1 LRKIERFWGGALSQ
15 SDPMKKKELTRKQ
28 VSFVMLPALD
38 SQELRIQEL
47 ASQRKLLS
55 EQFKSNPRET
65 HLALKLKIVDDQI
78 SEWNQQI
85 QSIRDDHRE
94 ARCQK
99 GEI

>member
-1 LRKIERFWGGALSQ
+1 
-15 SDPMKKKELTRKQ
+15 MKKKELTRRQ
-28 VSFVMLPALD
+28 ASPVMLPALD

-65 HLALKLKIVDDQI
+65 HLALKLKIIDDQI
-78 SEWNQQI
+78 SECNRQI
-85 QSIRDDHRE
+85 QRKRDDHAE

-99 GEI
+99 GEV

>member
-1 LRKIERFWGGALSQ
+1 LRKTERFWGGALSQ

-28 VSFVMLPALD
+28 VSSVMLPALD

-65 HLALKLKIVDDQI
+65 CLALKLKIIDDQI

-85 QSIRDDHRE
+85 QSKRDDHRE

>member
-1 LRKIERFWGGALSQ
+1 
-15 SDPMKKKELTRKQ
+15 MKKKELTRKQ
-28 VSFVMLPALD
+28 VSSVMLPALD
-38 SQELRIQEL
+38 SQKLGIQEL
-47 ASQRKLLS
+47 ANQRKLLS

-85 QSIRDDHRE
+85 KSKRRDDHRE